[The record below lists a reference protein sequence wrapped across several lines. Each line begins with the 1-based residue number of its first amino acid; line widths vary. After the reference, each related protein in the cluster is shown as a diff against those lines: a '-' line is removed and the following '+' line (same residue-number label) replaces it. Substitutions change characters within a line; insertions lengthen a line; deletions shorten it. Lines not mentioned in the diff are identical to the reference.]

1 MNSAH
6 NRHARFSFRILRSA
20 FCIAALA
27 FAAASAS
34 ALTVTDVT
42 ARQRWPWNSIVDV
55 NFTIGDA
62 GAGDA
67 FAIDIAATYDG
78 GTKTLHAKTFAS
90 EPIGKTGSNRL
101 VWDFG
106 ADYPDFKAEDL
117 QVTVTATPFSDS
129 TPVYLVIDLSAGANA
144 ESYAVRYTTAAPE
157 HTAGVADACK
167 TSELWLKRVKAGT
180 ITMGNG
186 SSSTA
191 SYRAAH
197 TCTLTRDFYLGIFS
211 ITQAQWENV
220 GYDPGAT
227 VSAFTNAAY
236 CATRPADSL
245 KYNWLYS
252 HYSWPDSDIL
262 SADCFLKRLR
272 DRTGLNF
279 HLPTEWQ
286 WEYACRAGSTD
297 ARYPDA
303 QYRCSSTTPTSPP
316 ADYEYYGE
324 RGMWGPEYGPS
335 YVDAYPANPWG
346 FYGMLGNLWE
356 WCANLNPNPAIAA
369 NDSVV
374 DPLGNSPTGLS
385 AANARKR
392 ITKGGCWLQ
401 DRSYSCAFS
410 FRTQDP
416 WNSTLEA
423 YGARVCLTIMPS
435 AE

>member
-1 MNSAH
+1 MNSVH
-6 NRHARFSFRILRSA
+6 NRHARVSFCILHSA

-27 FAAASAS
+27 LATASAS
-34 ALTVTDVT
+34 ALTVTDVA
-42 ARQRWPWNSIVDV
+42 ARQRWPWNSLVDV
-55 NFTIGDA
+55 DFTIGGA

-67 FAIDIAATYDG
+67 FAIDITATCDG
-78 GTKTLHAKTFAS
+78 GTKTLRAKTFAS

-101 VWDFG
+101 VWNFG

-129 TPVYLVIDLSAGANA
+129 TPVYLVVDLSAGANA
-144 ESYAVRYTTAAPE
+144 ESYAVRYTTTAPE
-157 HTAGVADACK
+157 HTAGVADPCK

-180 ITMGNG
+180 IAMGSG
-186 SSSTA
+186 GTSA
-191 SYRAAH
+191 RAVH
-197 TCTLTRDFYLGIFS
+197 TCTLTSDFYLGIFS

-220 GYDPGAT
+220 GYDPGT
-227 VSAFTNAAY
+227 FVSVFTNAAY
-236 CATRPADSL
+236 RATRPADSL

-252 HYSWPDSDIL
+252 HYSWPDSDVL

-279 HLPTEWQ
+279 NLPTEWQ

-303 QYRCSSTTPTSPP
+303 QYRCSSTTSTTPP
-316 ADYEYYGE
+316 ADYEYSDE
-324 RGMWGPEYGPS
+324 RGMWGPEYGTS
-335 YVDAYPANPWG
+335 YVDEYPANPWG
-346 FYGMLGNLWE
+346 FYGMLGNVWE
-356 WCANLNPNPAIAA
+356 WCANLNPDPAIAA

-374 DPLGNSPTGLS
+374 DPLGNSPAGLS

-392 ITKGGCWLQ
+392 ITKGGCWSQ
-401 DRSYSCAFS
+401 ARTYSCAYS
-410 FRTQDP
+410 FRTQDS

-423 YGARVCLTIMPS
+423 FGARVCLTIVQS

>member
-27 FAAASAS
+27 FATASAS

-42 ARQRWPWNSIVDV
+42 ARQRWPWNSLVDV
-55 NFTIGDA
+55 DFTIGGA

-67 FAIDIAATYDG
+67 FAIDVTATYDG
-78 GTKTLHAKTFAS
+78 GTKTLRARTFAS
-90 EPIGKTGSNRL
+90 EPIGRTGSNRL
-101 VWDFG
+101 VWNFG

-129 TPVYLVIDLSAGANA
+129 TPVYLVVDLSAGANA
-144 ESYAVRYTTAAPE
+144 ESYAVRYTTTAPE

-180 ITMGNG
+180 IAMGGG
-186 SSSTA
+186 STNS
-191 SYRAAH
+191 RAAH
-197 TCTLTRDFYLGIFS
+197 TCTLTNDFYLAIFS

-220 GYDPGAT
+220 GYDLENT
-227 VSAFTNAAY
+227 LSAFTNAVY

-252 HYSWPDSDIL
+252 HYSWPDSDVL

-286 WEYACRAGSTD
+286 WEYACRAGSTA

-303 QYRCSSTTPTSPP
+303 QYRCSNNTPNPP
-316 ADYEYYGE
+316 ADYEYYNE
-324 RGMWGPEYGPS
+324 EGMWGPAYGTG
-335 YVDAYPANPWG
+335 YVDEYPANSWG

-356 WCANLNPNPAIAA
+356 WCANLSPNPAIAA
-369 NDSVV
+369 NDVV
-374 DPLGNSPTGLS
+374 VEPLGSSTVGLT
-385 AANARKR
+385 AKNTRAR
-392 ITKGGCWLQ
+392 IVKGGCWGTQ
-401 DRSYSCAFS
+401 RTYCCAYSLKGYDS
-410 FRTQDP
+410 
-416 WNSTLEA
+416 WNDTKKY
-423 YGARVCLTIMPS
+423 YGARVCLTIVPS

>member
-1 MNSAH
+1 MNSAN
-6 NRHARFSFRILRSA
+6 NRHAGFSFRLLHSA

-27 FAAASAS
+27 LATASAG
-34 ALTVTDVT
+34 ALTVTDVA
-42 ARQRWPWNSIVDV
+42 ARQRWPWNSLVDV
-55 NFTIGDA
+55 DFTIGDA

-67 FAIDIAATYDG
+67 FAIDITATCDG
-78 GTKTLHAKTFAS
+78 GTKTLRARTFAS

-101 VWDFG
+101 VWNFG
-106 ADYPDFKAEDL
+106 ADYPDFKTEDL

-129 TPVYLVIDLSAGANA
+129 TPVYLVVDLSAGANA
-144 ESYAVRYTTAAPE
+144 ESYAVRYTTTAPE
-157 HTAGVADACK
+157 HTAGVADPCK

-180 ITMGNG
+180 IAMGGGNT
-186 SSSTA
+186 SS
-191 SYRAAH
+191 RPAH
-197 TCTLTRDFYLGIFS
+197 TCTLTRDFYLGIFT

-220 GYDPGAT
+220 GYDPNAT
-227 VSAFTNAAY
+227 VSVFTNAAY

-252 HYSWPDSDIL
+252 SYNWPDSDIL
-262 SADCFLKRLR
+262 SNDCFLKRLR

-279 HLPTEWQ
+279 NLPTEWQ
-286 WEYACRAGSTD
+286 WEYACRAGSTA

-303 QYRCSSTTPTSPP
+303 QYRCSNTTPESPP
-316 ADYEYYGE
+316 DNYEYYGE

-335 YVDAYPANPWG
+335 YVDEYPANPWG

-356 WCANLNPNPAIAA
+356 WCANLNPNPALAA

-374 DPLGNSPTGLS
+374 DPLGGSAAGLS

-392 ITKGGCWLQ
+392 IAKGGCWSMV
-401 DRSYSCAFS
+401 RNYSCAYS
-410 FRTQDP
+410 VKTQDP

-423 YGARVCLTIMPS
+423 YGARVCLTIAGS
-435 AE
+435 SE